1 MADYTGQSCFVC
13 QKPFEPEDD
22 VVVCPECGTPY
33 HRACW
38 QHYGH
43 CINVHLHENG
53 GSWKPVEIPLPE
65 SETASETRRCPRCV
79 TENPVH
85 QAFCGH
91 CGMILEENG
100 QQQTAQ
106 QTSRRGS
113 KVHRIFAVD

>member
-43 CINVHLHENG
+43 CINV
-53 GSWKPVEIPLPE
+53 
-65 SETASETRRCPRCV
+65 
-79 TENPVH
+79 
-85 QAFCGH
+85 
-91 CGMILEENG
+91 
-100 QQQTAQ
+100 
-106 QTSRRGS
+106 
-113 KVHRIFAVD
+113 